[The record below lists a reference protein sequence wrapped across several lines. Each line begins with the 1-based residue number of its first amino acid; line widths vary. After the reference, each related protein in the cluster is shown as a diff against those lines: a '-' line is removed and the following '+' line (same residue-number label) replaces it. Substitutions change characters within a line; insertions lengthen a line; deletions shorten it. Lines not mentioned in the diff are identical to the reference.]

1 MASKGSA
8 ARRVPE
14 IPSSAG
20 DGIGSRVGLKRRH
33 VAVTR
38 TFSIQNG
45 VTIMSNNTTNNSS
58 LRNLGRIGA
67 RGMVVHSGRAAEGRY
82 GYYPDNEEE
91 TWHSKAVDFET
102 YAEKHKVDP
111 TVVKTLVSY
120 GVPVTV
126 VPGKSR
132 RAEKHTILVNLDAFR
147 GLKADRKGA
156 RRADESPMGEM
167 PEQFDGLLI
176 QEDEKY
182 YALAP
187 TDVRPLE
194 P

>member
-1 MASKGSA
+1 
-8 ARRVPE
+8 
-14 IPSSAG
+14 
-20 DGIGSRVGLKRRH
+20 
-33 VAVTR
+33 
-38 TFSIQNG
+38 
-45 VTIMSNNTTNNSS
+45 MSENTTNDSS

-91 TWHSKAVDFET
+91 TWHSKAVDLET
-102 YAEKHKVDP
+102 YAEKHKLDP

-187 TDVRPLE
+187 TDFHPLE
-194 P
+194 PEDAGEAQVLVRRGALAAAIPNNDLPIGTNCVLVNLTQLLPQ